1 MAMITLVT
9 VYILEYMCQGLS
21 QDLETGC
28 PKLVALKFLGIQIS
42 KGDSNVLRFQP

>member
-28 PKLVALKFLGIQIS
+28 PKLVALGIQIS